1 MSTLKEED
9 LRRFSVSDGTLTLE
23 ETLLDR
29 QFGRL
34 RAVVIGPDGALYVST
49 ANGGDDRILRITAT
63 RLTAPKRP
71 DSHQVTKSVER
82 TLRSVRIHAL

>member
-9 LRRFSVSDGTLTLE
+9 LRRFSVSAAGAVMLE
-23 ETLLDR
+23 ETLLDG

-49 ANGGDDRILRITAT
+49 ANGPGDRIVRVT
-63 RLTAPKRP
+63 R
-71 DSHQVTKSVER
+71 
-82 TLRSVRIHAL
+82 